1 MRFQTATALFC
12 VAAAVN
18 INEAEEQYNHK
29 PALLAQ
35 TGTGFRWMT
44 PQGNTGSTGDAGKGG
59 ETDATPT
66 APASDAKVNINIGR
80 IETLNM
86 QV

>member
-18 INEAEEQYNHK
+18 INEAEEQYKQK

-44 PQGNTGSTGDAGKGG
+44 PQGNTGGTGTEG
-59 ETDATPT
+59 ETDGTPP
-66 APASDAKVNINIGR
+66 APPTSDAKVNINIGR
-80 IETLNM
+80 IEALNM

>member
-18 INEAEEQYNHK
+18 INEAEEQYK
-29 PALLAQ
+29 QRPALLAQ

-44 PQGNTGSTGDAGKGG
+44 PQGNTGGTGTGTEG
-59 ETDATPT
+59 ETDGT
-66 APASDAKVNINIGR
+66 APAPTSDAKVNINIGR
-80 IETLNM
+80 IEALNM